1 MGMRF
6 HHAFAL
12 AWIAEFIHQAQ
23 AGHRV
28 FGVADGGAVLR
39 RDFQPRKFIGEGR
52 AADQQRD
59 GDAGSRKAEAVITI
73 FCALFTSK
81 PERPIASGWC
91 SRCARINSSGGTLM
105 PRLITS

>member
-12 AWIAEFIHQAQ
+12 AWIAEFIHQTQ

-39 RDFQPRKFIGEGR
+39 RDFQPCKFIGEGR

-59 GDAGSRKAEAVITI
+59 GDAG
-73 FCALFTSK
+73 FTQVG
-81 PERPIASGWC
+81 SGNHHLL
-91 SRCARINSSGGTLM
+91 RAFHQ
-105 PRLITS
+105 